1 MTLYMTT
8 EVKCNSYITSI
19 QNLVPQTIV

>member
-8 EVKCNSYITSI
+8 GPICLLTEVKC
-19 QNLVPQTIV
+19 